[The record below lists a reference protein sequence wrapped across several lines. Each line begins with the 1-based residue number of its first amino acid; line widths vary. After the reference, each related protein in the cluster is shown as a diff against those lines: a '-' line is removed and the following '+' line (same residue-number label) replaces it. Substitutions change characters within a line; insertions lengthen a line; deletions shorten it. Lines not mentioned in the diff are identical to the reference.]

1 MLRQRALTNIS
12 YWFQKILQQSK
23 CARKKYT
30 PDYLKTASSI
40 VVVLIKARTQGPS
53 WTLGLHKPWA
63 SRHITEIPYIRY
75 RISEGM
81 ATADL
86 HLPILLQHQLHVEF
100 TTLWVAVDYAL
111 VRVPSRIVI
120 AITWQAEGS
129 RNSPISCF
137 PTLCSINF
145 FLLIQ

>member
-1 MLRQRALTNIS
+1 
-12 YWFQKILQQSK
+12 
-23 CARKKYT
+23 
-30 PDYLKTASSI
+30 
-40 VVVLIKARTQGPS
+40 
-53 WTLGLHKPWA
+53 
-63 SRHITEIPYIRY
+63 
-75 RISEGM
+75 M

-100 TTLWVAVDYAL
+100 ITLWVAVDYAL

-137 PTLCSINF
+137 PTLCSIKF
-145 FLLIQ
+145 FQLIIKPFICIFIHTVKLLLIFDHFLFKSIGPLSLTLILVFEECK